1 MNTQDS
7 SVVDPAVDRDGGR
20 GEGHGGPD
28 PHLVQVIIDGNPK
41 LIPGGHYLVSDLK
54 VVLGVPADYEL
65 DRVVGR
71 EFKPLPDGDTV
82 VAHKGEVFVSHVRR
96 GGSA

>member
-1 MNTQDS
+1 MNGQDS
-7 SVVDPAVDRDGGR
+7 SVVDQAVDGNG
-20 GEGHGGPD
+20 GHGDGHGKPD
-28 PHLVQVIIDGNPK
+28 PRLVEVTIDGNPK
-41 LIPGGHYLVSDLK
+41 LIAAGHYLVSDLK

-71 EFKPLPDGDTV
+71 EFKPLLDDEPIV
-82 VAHKGEVFVSHVRR
+82 VHKGEVFVSHVRH